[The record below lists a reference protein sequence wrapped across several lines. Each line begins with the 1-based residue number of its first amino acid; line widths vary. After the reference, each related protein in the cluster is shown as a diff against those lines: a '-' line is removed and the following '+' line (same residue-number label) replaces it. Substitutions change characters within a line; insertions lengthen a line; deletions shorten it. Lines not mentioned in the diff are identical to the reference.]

1 MSNRAI
7 EILELLEMT
16 SRKKTNDLFDFEGI
30 ETYSIKKNVEK
41 VEIPQEQIEILS
53 KALNVHL

>member
-41 VEIPQEQIEILS
+41 VEDRKS
-53 KALNVHL
+53 VV